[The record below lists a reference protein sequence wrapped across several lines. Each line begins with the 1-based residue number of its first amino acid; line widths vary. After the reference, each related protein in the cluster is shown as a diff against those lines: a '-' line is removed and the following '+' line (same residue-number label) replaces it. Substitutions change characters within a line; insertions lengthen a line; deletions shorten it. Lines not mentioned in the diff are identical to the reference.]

1 MTNRENYKRAF
12 SALQPSEGFSC
23 IPQDVSEN
31 TGEAAFGKAYMKTSK
46 EAASTPRKT
55 NNISSENTT
64 NTIFDET
71 YKETS
76 EAVSNSASSTPRR
89 CTARRRRFYL
99 QPAIAAAA
107 LVIIIA
113 AGATTAYAADIGGI
127 QRKIQV
133 WLHGDLTEAVLTVD
147 EKSGTYTV
155 TDESGHQ
162 EMAGGGVK
170 VNADGSTQPVSAE
183 EMYSHLADQVETDTV
198 DSRLYLLYKDQKFD
212 ITDAFKDS
220 DAYYVT
226 LKDGNKTLY
235 VTVMKDGSLAYG
247 PYRYLLPGKDF
258 DASTSNGN

>member
-12 SALQPSEGFSC
+12 SSLQPSEGFSC
-23 IPQDVSEN
+23 IPQEISEN
-31 TGEAAFGKAYMKTSK
+31 TREAAFGKAYVKTSEETAATSQK
-46 EAASTPRKT
+46 TYNNNSEEEAA
-55 NNISSENTT
+55 
-64 NTIFDET
+64 
-71 YKETS
+71 
-76 EAVSNSASSTPRR
+76 AASAAPRR
-89 CTARRRRFYL
+89 RTARRRFYL

-155 TDESGHQ
+155 TDEDGHQ
-162 EMAGGGVK
+162 EMAGGGVRI
-170 VNADGSTQPVSAE
+170 NADGSTQPVSAE
-183 EMYSHLADQVETDTV
+183 EMYRHLADQVETDTV
-198 DSRLYLLYKDQKFD
+198 DGRLYLLYKDQKFD

-226 LKDGNKTLY
+226 LKDGDKTLY

-247 PYRYLLPGKDF
+247 PYRYLIPGEDF
-258 DASTSNGN
+258 GASDEEN